1 MTSVLEE
8 DELGAYA
15 STTKPELGSTCST
28 SKHPRRGRWI
38 DDWNPEDEHF
48 WRTRG
53 RRIAWR
59 NLAFSVLTEHLAF
72 NVWLLMSVVV
82 VWLDEVGFAFTVG
95 QKFLLVIVP
104 NLVSAMLRIPYTF
117 TFPRFGGRAWTTLS
131 GLVLLIPCTML
142 LYAVT
147 SGAPYWFFLLTAAVL
162 GLGGATFSSSNA
174 NISYFFPDRKKGLA
188 LGLNAAGGNIGAA
201 VAQLVVPVVI
211 SIGTGIHL
219 SYAALM
225 WMPAVVIAAACAW
238 FFMDSLTVAKPDGT
252 SMRAAVR
259 NQHTWIVSSLYIG
272 TFGSFIGFAFAFPM
286 LIDESFPEYSSYLGL
301 AFLGA
306 LISASVRPIG
316 GWLGDKV
323 GGARVT
329 LCVFGGMA
337 VGASLALVSVTRHDF
352 GLFFAAFMLM
362 FVLTGLGNGS
372 TYRMIP
378 LIFAAEARE
387 RALRTGA
394 SLDDVRASAKRQAA
408 AVVGITGALG
418 AFGGVLVNL
427 TFNFSLAGGGIG
439 PALMVFIGLYGICG
453 ALTWWFYLRRRF
465 AVDRAPSLAYA
476 NV

>member
-1 MTSVLEE
+1 MTAVLDQLE
-8 DELGAYA
+8 AA
-15 STTKPELGSTCST
+15 PQRA
-28 SKHPRRGRWI
+28 RRGRWI
-38 DDWNPEDEHF
+38 DDWNPEDETF

-59 NLAFSVLTEHLAF
+59 NLAFSVLAEHLAF

-82 VWLDEVGFAFTVG
+82 VRLNDVGFAFSVG

-104 NLVSAMLRIPYTF
+104 NLVSALLRIPYTF
-117 TFPRFGGRAWTTLS
+117 AFPRFGGRAWTALS
-131 GLVLLIPCTML
+131 AIVLLIPCGML

-174 NISYFFPDRKKGLA
+174 NISYFFPERHKGLA

-201 VAQLVVPVVI
+201 VAQLVVPVAI
-211 SIGTGIHL
+211 SIGGGIHL
-219 SYAALM
+219 AYAAVM
-225 WMPAVVIAAACAW
+225 WMPCVVVAAACAW
-238 FFMDSLTVAKPDGT
+238 WFMDSLTDARPDGS
-252 SMRAAVR
+252 SMRAAMSNR
-259 NQHTWIVSSLYIG
+259 HTWVVSSIYVG
-272 TFGSFIGFAFAFPM
+272 TFGSFIGFSFAFPM
-286 LIDESFPEYSSYLGL
+286 LIDLSFPEYSDYLGL

-306 LISASVRPIG
+306 LISASVRPVG
-316 GWLGDKV
+316 GWLADRV

-337 VGASLALVSVTRHDF
+337 LGASCALVSVSRHDF
-352 GLFFAAFMLM
+352 GLFFGSFLAM

-378 LIFAAEARE
+378 LIFSAQARE
-387 RALRTGA
+387 KALRTGA
-394 SLDDVRASAKRQAA
+394 SLDAVQRSAKRQSA
-408 AVVGITGALG
+408 AVVGITGAFG
-418 AFGGVLVNL
+418 AFGGVLVNV
-427 TFNFSLAGGGIG
+427 TFNFSLSGGGSLA
-439 PALMVFIGLYGICG
+439 PALIAFIGLYAVC
-453 ALTWWFYLRRRF
+453 ATTTWWFYLRKRF